1 MLVVNT
7 NSLYCF
13 ITVVREYEN
22 RSPKRNELATL
33 FWLSRL
39 KIYGFVPIWGLW
51 LEKNPSEGPKNKN
64 DPIFDIFRA
73 FLSENISV

>member
-1 MLVVNT
+1 MIHEIVW
-7 NSLYCF
+7 
-13 ITVVREYEN
+13 EN
-22 RSPKRNELATL
+22 
-33 FWLSRL
+33 LSREGIFTLKLIFSLKKAMKIL

-51 LEKNPSEGPKNKN
+51 FEKKPSEGPKNKN